1 MSHWSEG
8 SSFSLH
14 RKTRRRAWFD
24 FQFEKIPH
32 FCFVCDRLAHVD
44 GRCDPPVDCTT
55 QWGEWLRESPG
66 RSASKTKTGQKPAVS
81 NNLSHGRSKSS
92 YGEFGHMRHTTVCD
106 LPTRHNLCREYTPSG
121 VSRIGEE
128 HRADGVVVNVGD
140 MP

>member
-1 MSHWSEG
+1 MDDNLLDWMELPQSGNIGKHVSFHVVLVQILLR
-8 SSFSLH
+8 SS
-14 RKTRRRAWFD
+14 
-24 FQFEKIPH
+24 I
-32 FCFVCDRLAHVD
+32 
-44 GRCDPPVDCTT
+44 DPPVDCTT